1 MAPVR
6 LTCLSHPATPSMRQG
21 RFVPDD
27 EPLDAPALAALDA
40 LGPGCFGRADCVL
53 ASPLPRAAET
63 ARRLQL
69 AAVLEPALRE
79 ARAGRWAGL
88 RLDQVDPALAS
99 RWLSDPETAPPDGE
113 SEAALGRR
121 VADWLAGV
129 PQLGD
134 HLLLVTHATVV
145 RAVLAAA
152 LDLPAMTARRLDV
165 APLTVAHLSWRRGW
179 RLQRLGVP
187 AGVVG

>member
-1 MAPVR
+1 
-6 LTCLSHPATPSMRQG
+6 MRQG

-27 EPLDAPALAALDA
+27 EALDAPALTALKA
-40 LGPGCFGRADCVL
+40 LGPGRFPWADRIL
-53 ASPLPRAAET
+53 ASPLLRAAET
-63 ARRLQL
+63 ARRLDL
-69 AAVLEPALRE
+69 AAVAEPALRE

-99 RWLSDPETAPPDGE
+99 RWLSDPEVAPPDGE
-113 SEAALGRR
+113 SEGALGLR

-129 PQLGD
+129 PRLGD
-134 HLLLVTHATVV
+134 HVLVVTHPAVV

-152 LDLPAMTARRLDV
+152 LGLPATVARRLDV
-165 APLTVAHLSWRRGW
+165 APLTVTQLSWQRGW

-187 AGVVG
+187 AAAVG